1 MLFFVLCSQK
11 GDFSGKIND
20 KGCLPAGEKWLEQN
34 LISIAGVAVGI
45 AFLQVGT
52 CFSCFCA
59 LAILA
64 LHTNALLIS
73 SHFRFWAYALPKT
86 YVLTYSHKW
95 PNGIDIAG
103 LQLLSKSTDD
113 VFSIFYQN
121 SVP

>member
-52 CFSCFCA
+52 LYTYMLFLFLCLGNPSVAYKCTSNFLSFQILGICFAQNLRADIFA
-59 LAILA
+59 QMA
-64 LHTNALLIS
+64 
-73 SHFRFWAYALPKT
+73 
-86 YVLTYSHKW
+86 KW
-95 PNGIDIAG
+95 N
-103 LQLLSKSTDD
+103 
-113 VFSIFYQN
+113 
-121 SVP
+121 